1 MHPQKLMLQICISFM
16 QRLQKVLLCGDCS
29 VGRPLPVQAV
39 LLQVGKGVSRT
50 HGPPSHTAA
59 LLSTELTP
67 LRSRCSSEA
76 LALRSRPVHPAV
88 PPPPPPPGRMA
99 AQHPEFERAGK
110 NPGLQVWRVE
120 KFNLVPVPE
129 NLYGGFYTGDAYLVL
144 NTIKQRSGQLQYDL
158 HFWLGDSCSQDESGS
173 AAIFTVQMDDFLGGK
188 PIQYREVQ
196 GHESKTFLGYFKSG
210 IKYMQGGVASGFKHV
225 VTNEVSV
232 QRLLQIK
239 GRRVVRATEVAVGWD
254 SFNQDDCFILD
265 LGDEIYQWCGSQS
278 NRFEKLK
285 ATQVAKDIR
294 DNERSGRARVYVCDE
309 GMEREQMLKVLG
321 PKPDLPAGASDDIH
335 ADVSNRKSAKL
346 YKVSNASGGMTIAL
360 VAAENPF
367 AQSALESGDCFILDY
382 GSDGKIFVWKG
393 KDANMDERKAALKAA
408 DEFIKKMGYPKHTQV
423 QILPES
429 GETPLFKQ
437 FFKNWRD
444 KDQTEGMGVAYIAN
458 SIAKIEKV
466 AFDAATLHESPGMAA
481 QHGMVDDGSGDK
493 QIWRVEGSDK
503 APVDPSTYG
512 QFYGG
517 DSYIILY
524 NYRHG
529 GRQGHIIYLWQGM
542 DSSQDEKGACAI
554 LGAQLD
560 EELGGGPVQVRVIQG
575 KEPAHLMSLFGGK
588 PMVVYKGG
596 TSREGGQSAPAE
608 TRLFQVRS
616 NSTGHTRAVEL
627 DAAASNL
634 NSNDAFLLVT
644 PNGTSLWMGAGA
656 SEAEKQGAQQL
667 CDILGVSAS
676 ELSEGGETAQFWG
689 ALGGKAD
696 YRTSTRLKDKMDAHP
711 PRLFACS
718 NKTGNF
724 VIEEVPGELTQDDL
738 ATDDVMIL
746 DTWDQVFVWIGNE
759 AQEEEKTEAMASAVR
774 YVETDPANR
783 DPRTPIVK
791 IKQGFEP
798 PTFTGWF
805 LGWDHDYWASD
816 PLERAMAELAL

>member
-1 MHPQKLMLQICISFM
+1 
-16 QRLQKVLLCGDCS
+16 
-29 VGRPLPVQAV
+29 
-39 LLQVGKGVSRT
+39 
-50 HGPPSHTAA
+50 
-59 LLSTELTP
+59 
-67 LRSRCSSEA
+67 
-76 LALRSRPVHPAV
+76 
-88 PPPPPPPGRMA
+88 MA
-99 AQHPEFERAGK
+99 AQHAEFQRAGQ

-120 KFNLVPVPE
+120 NFDLVPVPE
-129 NLYGGFYTGDAYLVL
+129 NLYGGFYTGDAYLIL
-144 NTIKQRSGQLQYDL
+144 NTIKQRSGNLQYDL
-158 HFWLGDSCSQDESGS
+158 HFWLGDFCSQDESGA

-210 IKYMQGGVASGFKHV
+210 IKYMKGGVASGFKHV
-225 VTNEVSV
+225 VTNEVTV
-232 QRLLQIK
+232 QRVLQVK
-239 GRRVVRATEVAVGWD
+239 GRRVVRATEVPVSWD
-254 SFNQDDCFILD
+254 SFNQGDCFILD
-265 LGDEIYQWCGSQS
+265 LGAEIYQWCGSQS

-285 ATQVAKDIR
+285 ATQVAKGIR

-309 GMEREQMLKVLG
+309 GAEREKMTEVLG
-321 PKPDLPAGASDDIH
+321 PKPDLPPGASDDVK
-335 ADVSNRKSAKL
+335 ADASNRKRAKL
-346 YKVSNASGGMTIAL
+346 YKVSNASGGMTVTL

-367 AQSALESGDCFILDY
+367 AQSALESGDCFILDH

-408 DEFIKKMGYPKHTQV
+408 DEFIKKMGYPKHTEV

-444 KDQTEGMGVAYIAN
+444 KDQTEGLGVAYIAN

-466 AFDAATLHESPGMAA
+466 AFDAASLHESSAMAA
-481 QHGMVDDGSGDK
+481 QHSMVDDGSGEK
-493 QIWRVEGSDK
+493 QIWRIEGSDK
-503 APVDPSTYG
+503 VAVDPSTYG
-512 QFYGG
+512 QFFGG

-529 GRQGHIIYLWQGM
+529 GRQGHIIYMWQGS
-542 DSSQDEKGACAI
+542 DSSQDEIGACAI
-554 LGAQLD
+554 LGSQLD
-560 EELGGGPVQVRVIQG
+560 DELGGGPVQVVGAPITTQVRVVQG
-575 KEPAHLMSLFGGK
+575 KEPAHLMSLFGGQ
-588 PMVVYKGG
+588 PMVVYRGG
-596 TSREGGQSAPAE
+596 TSRDGGQSAPAE

-616 NSTGHTRAVEL
+616 NSAGHTRAVEL
-627 DAAASNL
+627 DAVVSNL
-634 NSNDAFLLVT
+634 NSNDAFVLVS
-644 PNGTSLWMGAGA
+644 PDGASLWVGVGA
-656 SEAEKQGAQQL
+656 SDTEKQGAQQL
-667 CDILGVSAS
+667 CGILGVSAS
-676 ELSEGGETAQFWG
+676 DELSEGGETDQFWA
-689 ALGGKAD
+689 ALGGKAE

-724 VIEEVPGELTQDDL
+724 IIEEVPGEMTQDDL

-746 DTWDQVFVWIGNE
+746 DTWEQVFVWIGNE

-774 YVETDPANR
+774 YIETDPANR
-783 DPRTPIVK
+783 DARTPIVK

-805 LGWDHDYWASD
+805 LGWDHDYWTSD

>member
-1 MHPQKLMLQICISFM
+1 MGRSFSFSGSIAS
-16 QRLQKVLLCGDCS
+16 LF
-29 VGRPLPVQAV
+29 
-39 LLQVGKGVSRT
+39 
-50 HGPPSHTAA
+50 
-59 LLSTELTP
+59 
-67 LRSRCSSEA
+67 
-76 LALRSRPVHPAV
+76 
-88 PPPPPPPGRMA
+88 PGRMA
-99 AQHPEFERAGK
+99 AHHAEFERAGQS
-110 NPGLQVWRVE
+110 PGLQVWRVE
-120 KFNLVPVPE
+120 NFDLVPVPE
-129 NLYGGFYTGDAYLVL
+129 NLYGGFYTGDAYLIL
-144 NTIKQRSGQLQYDL
+144 NTIKQRSGNLQYDL
-158 HFWLGDSCSQDESGS
+158 HFWLGDFCSQDESGS

-210 IKYMQGGVASGFKHV
+210 IKYMKGGVASGFKHV

-239 GRRVVRATEVAVGWD
+239 GRRSVRATEVAVNWD
-254 SFNQDDCFILD
+254 SFNQGDCFILD

-285 ATQVAKDIR
+285 ATQVAKGIR
-294 DNERSGRARVYVCDE
+294 DSERSGRARVYVCDE
-309 GMEREQMLKVLG
+309 GMEREKMTEVLG
-321 PKPDLPAGASDDIH
+321 PKPDLPPGASDDTI
-335 ADVSNRKSAKL
+335 ADASNRKMAKL
-346 YKVSNASGGMTIAL
+346 YKVSNASGGMTITL

-367 AQSALESGDCFILDY
+367 AQSALESGDCFILDH

-393 KDANMDERKAALKAA
+393 KDANMDERKAAMKAA

-423 QILPES
+423 QILPET

-444 KDQTEGMGVAYIAN
+444 KDQTVGLGVAYIAN

-466 AFDAATLHESPGMAA
+466 SFDAASLHESSSMAA
-481 QHGMVDDGSGDK
+481 QHGMVDDGSGEK
-493 QIWRVEGSDK
+493 QIWRIEGSNK
-503 APVDPSTYG
+503 VAVDLSTYG
-512 QFYGG
+512 QFFGG

-529 GRQGHIIYLWQGM
+529 GRQGHIIYMWQGM
-542 DSSQDEKGACAI
+542 DSSQDEIGTCAI
-554 LGAQLD
+554 LSSQLD
-560 EELGGGPVQVRVIQG
+560 DELGGGPVQVRVVQG
-575 KEPAHLMSLFGGK
+575 KEPAHLMSLFGGQ

-596 TSREGGQSAPAE
+596 TSRDGGQSAPAE

-616 NSTGHTRAVEL
+616 NSAGHTRAMEL
-627 DAAASNL
+627 DASASNL
-634 NSNDAFLLVT
+634 NSNDAFVLVT
-644 PNGTSLWMGAGA
+644 PDGTSLWVGVGA
-656 SEAEKQGAQQL
+656 SDTEKQGAQQL
-667 CDILGVSAS
+667 CGILGVSPS
-676 ELSEGGETAQFWG
+676 SVLSEGGETDQFWA
-689 ALGGKAD
+689 ALGGKAE

-724 VIEEVPGELTQDDL
+724 IIEEVPGEMTQDDL

-746 DTWDQVFVWIGNE
+746 DTWEQVFVWIGNE
-759 AQEEEKTEAMASAVR
+759 AQEEEKTEAMTSAVR
-774 YVETDPANR
+774 YIETDPANR

-798 PTFTGWF
+798 PTFSGWF
-805 LGWDHDYWASD
+805 LGWDQDYWTSD

>member
-1 MHPQKLMLQICISFM
+1 
-16 QRLQKVLLCGDCS
+16 
-29 VGRPLPVQAV
+29 
-39 LLQVGKGVSRT
+39 
-50 HGPPSHTAA
+50 
-59 LLSTELTP
+59 
-67 LRSRCSSEA
+67 
-76 LALRSRPVHPAV
+76 
-88 PPPPPPPGRMA
+88 MA
-99 AQHPEFERAGK
+99 AQHAEFQRAGQ

-120 KFNLVPVPE
+120 NFDLVPVPE
-129 NLYGGFYTGDAYLVL
+129 NLYGGFYTGDAYLIL
-144 NTIKQRSGQLQYDL
+144 NTIKQRSGNLQYDL
-158 HFWLGDSCSQDESGS
+158 HFWLGDFCSQDESGA

-210 IKYMQGGVASGFKHV
+210 IKYMKGGVASGFKHV
-225 VTNEVSV
+225 MTNEVTV
-232 QRLLQIK
+232 QRVLQVK
-239 GRRVVRATEVAVGWD
+239 GRRVVRATEVPVSWD
-254 SFNQDDCFILD
+254 SFNQGDCFILD
-265 LGDEIYQWCGSQS
+265 LGAEIYQWCGSQS

-285 ATQVAKDIR
+285 ATQVAKGIR

-309 GMEREQMLKVLG
+309 GAEREKMTEVLG
-321 PKPDLPAGASDDIH
+321 PKPDLPPGASDDVK
-335 ADVSNRKSAKL
+335 ADASNRKRAKL
-346 YKVSNASGGMTIAL
+346 YKVSNASGGMTVTL

-367 AQSALESGDCFILDY
+367 AQSALESGDCFILDH

-408 DEFIKKMGYPKHTQV
+408 DEFIKKMGYPKHTEV

-444 KDQTEGMGVAYIAN
+444 KDQTEGLGVAYIAN

-466 AFDAATLHESPGMAA
+466 AFDAASLHESSAMAA
-481 QHGMVDDGSGDK
+481 QHGMVDDGSGEK
-493 QIWRVEGSDK
+493 QIWRIEGSDK
-503 APVDPSTYG
+503 VAVDPSTYG
-512 QFYGG
+512 QFFGG

-529 GRQGHIIYLWQGM
+529 GRQGHIIYMWQGS
-542 DSSQDEKGACAI
+542 DSSQDEIGACAI
-554 LGAQLD
+554 LGSQLD
-560 EELGGGPVQVRVIQG
+560 DELGGGPVQVVGAPITTQVRVVQG
-575 KEPAHLMSLFGGK
+575 KEPAHLMSLFGGQ
-588 PMVVYKGG
+588 PMVVYRGG
-596 TSREGGQSAPAE
+596 TSRDGGQSAPAE

-616 NSTGHTRAVEL
+616 NSAGHTRAVEL
-627 DAAASNL
+627 DAVASNL
-634 NSNDAFLLVT
+634 NSNDAFVLVS
-644 PNGTSLWMGAGA
+644 PDGASLWVGVGA
-656 SEAEKQGAQQL
+656 SDTEKQGAQQL
-667 CDILGVSAS
+667 CGILGVSAS
-676 ELSEGGETAQFWG
+676 DELSEGGETDQFWA
-689 ALGGKAD
+689 ALGGKAE

-724 VIEEVPGELTQDDL
+724 IIEEVPGEMTQDDL

-746 DTWDQVFVWIGNE
+746 DTWEQVFVWIGNE

-774 YVETDPANR
+774 YIETDPANR
-783 DPRTPIVK
+783 DARTPIVK

-805 LGWDHDYWASD
+805 LGWDHDYWTSD